1 MGYSPT
7 FAISFINTQNGHGL
21 IDCGTTDLKT
31 AFGGARNWYKNLGHM
46 LDSWL
51 AQQNAPYSVIDGGE
65 HITIIMRPITVK
77 DDAIAHNID
86 TGSLNAKR
94 YIAREISHGAT
105 TLTMDDLF

>member
-1 MGYSPT
+1 MGYTPT
-7 FAISFINTQNGHGL
+7 FAISLINTQNGHGL

-31 AFGGARNWYKNLGHM
+31 ARGGARNWYKNLGHM

-77 DDAIAHNID
+77 DDAIAHNIH
-86 TGSLNAKR
+86 TGINAKR